1 MYSTQMTLLH
11 LGLHQC
17 GVCML
22 SCFSCVPLFVTL
34 WTVACHAPLSMEF
47 SRQEYWL
54 PCPPPGDLSDSRI
67 KPTFLMSRA
76 LEGRF
81 FTTSTSWEAQ
91 ILVNDNNRTHR
102 PLPTNV
108 TQPTQSDGKI
118 GAGRIR
124 LCRAQGTK
132 GQKRQQL
139 RMVPWM
145 QCEAGEC
152 QSWGFKPW
160 CKLHFTIRLNLQS
173 IHLNIKVNKNVKE
186 VTTEY

>member
-1 MYSTQMTLLH
+1 MSNSAT
-11 LGLHQC
+11 
-17 GVCML
+17 
-22 SCFSCVPLFVTL
+22 P
-34 WTVACHAPLSMEF
+34 WAVACQAPLSMGY

-145 QCEAGEC
+145 QWEAGEC